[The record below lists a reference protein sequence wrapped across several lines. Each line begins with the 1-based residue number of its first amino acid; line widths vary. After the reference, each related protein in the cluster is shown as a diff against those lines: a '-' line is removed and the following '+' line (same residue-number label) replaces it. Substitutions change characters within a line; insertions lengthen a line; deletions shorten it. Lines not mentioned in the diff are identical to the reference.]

1 MEEAPMGEKPLE
13 PQDFPIETKDKA
25 LTKSDGEKIAEA
37 KDDETAKEIRDRL
50 NADHHREEEDRW
62 A

>member
-1 MEEAPMGEKPLE
+1 MGKKPLE
-13 PQDFPIETKDKA
+13 PNDFPIETKDKVI
-25 LTKSDGEKIAEA
+25 TKSDGERIAEA
-37 KDDETAKEIRDRL
+37 KNNETAEEMRDRL